1 METTLYLA
9 QLLQQAVAVVALILT
24 NPLTMLANLGAVAV
38 AGEVEILVVERVG
51 LGQQIRALLAEPERQ
66 IFLLLTVLEEVVA
79 LVRLELLEQ
88 VA

>member
-51 LGQQIRALLAEPERQ
+51 LGQQIRALLAEPDRQ